1 MSGICLKYMV
11 MSDLNGFSGGIS
23 GAFFQHSGAI
33 PALEAGVQIAGW
45 MSVTVWRRGQVNKP
59 LFSF

>member
-1 MSGICLKYMV
+1 MV
-11 MSDLNGFSGGIS
+11 MSDLNGFSGGVS

-45 MSVTVWRRGQVNKP
+45 MSVTVWKRVQVNKP